1 MVLAATLP
9 GAAMAQDALIRLEAK
24 RTPDVAAAAASG
36 WAGTFDDVVTLP
48 LQGGWTGIALGPMD
62 RDAAVARLAD
72 LKAKGVVPADSF
84 VTEGAAGTESTP
96 LGDAAV
102 AELPAIAPQ
111 TDQAAAPAVVPEPPT
126 GSYLQL
132 ESFQDR
138 AEADAAL
145 TRNREEFAG
154 AGLWELPNGWFTI
167 ALGPVREG
175 VARAWLPVLKSAE
188 LIPKDALVTQAVDLG
203 QALDEGQAP
212 ELGDVGPSEPMPPL
226 DEVQRGLRWAGFYD
240 GQIDGRDGPKT
251 QAAIK
256 AEIANARASTDAGTA
271 MRLLAERRDVW
282 RQTMGLETLDDAA
295 TGLSLT
301 APMQAL
307 TFDRAERA
315 LSIYGPANGSGAAM
329 ILFSQPGG
337 QQELLD
343 LAGLVT
349 ALGWVPQPE
358 RQVQRGHIT
367 LAGENTDH
375 IGAAEG
381 WVRDGRAEG
390 YALIWPVADRDN
402 QPRVL
407 AEISDSLT
415 RTSPGQNEEVGPATL
430 PVDTAPTQ

>member
-1 MVLAATLP
+1 MRRLAVMVLAATLP

-24 RTPDVAAAAASG
+24 QAPDVAAARAAG
-36 WAGTFDDVVTLP
+36 WAERFEDVVTLP
-48 LQGGWTGIALGPMD
+48 LSGGWTGIALGPMD
-62 RDAAVARLAD
+62 RDAALARLAD

-84 VTEGAAGTESTP
+84 VTEAAAGTELTP
-96 LGDAAV
+96 LGDAPV
-102 AELPAIAPQ
+102 
-111 TDQAAAPAVVPEPPT
+111 AAATEPVPAPPV

-145 TRNREEFAG
+145 TRNRQEFAG

-167 ALGPVREG
+167 ALGPVEEN
-175 VARAWLPVLKSAE
+175 VARAWLPVLKGAE
-188 LIPKDALVTQAVDLG
+188 LIPKDALVTQAADLG
-203 QALDEGQAP
+203 QALDKGQAP
-212 ELGDVGPSEPMPPL
+212 ELGAVGPSEPMPPL
-226 DEVQRGLRWAGFYD
+226 DQVQRALRWAGLYD

-256 AEIANARASTDAGTA
+256 AEIATARVSTDAGTA
-271 MRLLAERRDVW
+271 MRLLAERRDEW

-295 TGLSLT
+295 TGLTLT

-349 ALGWVPQPE
+349 ALGWVPSPE
-358 RQVQRGHIT
+358 RMIKRGHVT
-367 LAGENTDH
+367 LAGENNDH

-390 YALIWPVADRDN
+390 YVLIWPVADRDN

-415 RTSPGQNEEVGPATL
+415 RKSPGQNEEMGPAPL
-430 PVDTAPTQ
+430 PVEAEPAQ